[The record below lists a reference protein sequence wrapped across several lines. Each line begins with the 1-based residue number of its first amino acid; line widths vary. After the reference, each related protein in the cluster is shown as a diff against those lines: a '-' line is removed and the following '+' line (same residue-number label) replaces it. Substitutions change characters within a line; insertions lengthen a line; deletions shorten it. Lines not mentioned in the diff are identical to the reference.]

1 MPRSADEIRT
11 RLHKKLTV
19 KGQEERRSTLNKEEL
34 RSSQIRETNVKMEE
48 LETKIAK
55 GTGLLRDVEEVIF
68 KIWAQSFSEGTS
80 RDERDATLDRL
91 DRQRVTL
98 VENLAEWNES
108 ANMLQ
113 DFLNK
118 LYDDDVVDAYGQTV
132 RHSPRPP
139 FARPER

>member
-19 KGQEERRSTLNKEEL
+19 KGQEERRSALNKEE

-80 RDERDATLDRL
+80 QDERDATLDRL
-91 DRQRVTL
+91 DRQRVKMERDL
-98 VENLAEWNES
+98 VEWNES
-108 ANMLQ
+108 VGTLQ
-113 DFLNK
+113 DFLKQLSN
-118 LYDDDVVDAYGQTV
+118 D
-132 RHSPRPP
+132 
-139 FARPER
+139 